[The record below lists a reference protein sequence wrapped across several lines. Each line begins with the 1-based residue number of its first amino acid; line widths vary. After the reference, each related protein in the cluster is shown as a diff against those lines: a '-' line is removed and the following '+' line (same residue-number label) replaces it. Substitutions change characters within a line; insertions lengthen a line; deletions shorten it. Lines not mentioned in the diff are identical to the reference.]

1 MESKKQ
7 RNIQYTRRLFMFD
20 SKAHFVNQYIHTVT
34 ILHFGYW
41 GQTLAFLKLSPT
53 PSLYPLPLRLRVLVE
68 GPPHS
73 VPSHT
78 NYPGVEV
85 AFKTPQ

>member
-1 MESKKQ
+1 
-7 RNIQYTRRLFMFD
+7 MFD

-53 PSLYPLPLRLRVLVE
+53 LPTHFHSVYVSSWRVRHIQCRPTPTIQEWKWLLK
-68 GPPHS
+68 PHS
-73 VPSHT
+73 DST
-78 NYPGVEV
+78 LMLTY
-85 AFKTPQ
+85 